1 MKRKKVVI
9 WEDLELEDR
18 DIVVT
23 RNGIC
28 YIVSGEF
35 LLGLGGFMNK
45 SSYNKDLKAYGGE
58 QYDIVKV
65 YDAGH
70 GFGYGLKQ
78 LLDKDFLKE
87 NNKLVWER
95 GVII

>member
-1 MKRKKVVI
+1 MKGKKVTV
-9 WEDLELEDR
+9 WKDLELEDR

-23 RNGIC
+23 RSGIC

-35 LLGLGGFMNK
+35 LLGLGGFMDK
-45 SSYNKDLKAYGGE
+45 SSYNKDLKAYSGE

-70 GFGYGLKQ
+70 GFGCGLKK

-87 NNKLVWER
+87 NKELVWER
-95 GVII
+95 EE

>member
-1 MKRKKVVI
+1 MKGKKVTF

-23 RNGIC
+23 RSGIC

-45 SSYNKDLKAYGGE
+45 YSYNKDLKAYGDE
-58 QYDIVKV
+58 RYDIMKV
-65 YDAGH
+65 YNAGYS
-70 GFGYGLKQ
+70 FGCGLKQ
-78 LLDKDFLKE
+78 LLDKDFLKK
-87 NNKLVWER
+87 NKELVWER
-95 GVII
+95 EEE

>member
-1 MKRKKVVI
+1 
-9 WEDLELEDR
+9 
-18 DIVVT
+18 
-23 RNGIC
+23 
-28 YIVSGEF
+28 
-35 LLGLGGFMNK
+35 MNK
-45 SSYNKDLKAYGGE
+45 SSYNKDLKAYDGE

-95 GVII
+95 EE

>member
-1 MKRKKVVI
+1 MKGKKVTV
-9 WEDLELEDR
+9 WKDLELEDR

-23 RNGIC
+23 RSGIC

-35 LLGLGGFMNK
+35 LLGLGGFMDK

-65 YDAGH
+65 YNAGR

-87 NNKLVWER
+87 NKELVWER
-95 GVII
+95 EE